1 VRILKSKLKNIIQEE
16 LRILLNEQ
24 QYVNVPNNLVY
35 NPDKEK
41 TFTGKKG
48 FKHTLVG
55 KGNVWRVTL
64 PGKKAKWM
72 TSGQFAYWFAKA
84 TQRVGAVGKLPT
96 GVKIERKY
104 RSGDPADYAGKPIE
118 GVPRTMGMF
127 QQDVTDQFKLEL
139 GPEDIEAHA
148 EKKRRDAALRAELE
162 KQRSKFNEPEDS
174 ATDDEGAALTFSEDE
189 ATAALAG
196 TGAPKTLAGAPFK
209 YNKFYHELDKRGM
222 AHLLKYPGHSTG
234 KDYKFGKSHRKAL
247 EALNKRMDLESSD
260 PAAKIASSATPD
272 VDASIAQFTDPE
284 AAASMGFPGED
295 LLQEVILE
303 EFKKLLQS

>member
-1 VRILKSKLKNIIQEE
+1 MRINKSKLKNIIQEE

-72 TSGQFAYWFAKA
+72 TSGQFAYWFAKT
-84 TQRVGAVGKLPT
+84 TQRAGALGKLPT

-104 RSGDPADYAGKPIE
+104 RSGDPADYAGKPIAE
-118 GVPRTMGMF
+118 VPTTMGMF

-139 GPEDIEAHA
+139 GPEEKEA
-148 EKKRRDAALRAELE
+148 RRLAREEALQAKLDQERAERNPLFQPE
-162 KQRSKFNEPEDS
+162 EPK
-174 ATDDEGAALTFSEDE
+174 GAS
-189 ATAALAG
+189 G
-196 TGAPKTLAGAPFK
+196 
-209 YNKFYHELDKRGM
+209 
-222 AHLLKYPGHSTG
+222 
-234 KDYKFGKSHRKAL
+234 
-247 EALNKRMDLESSD
+247 
-260 PAAKIASSATPD
+260 
-272 VDASIAQFTDPE
+272 DPE
-284 AAASMGFPGED
+284 AEPEEKGVMVFPPDVHSVPKPRPRGETVDPGRPLTPTEAEEAAEMSMPWEHPLGSGMDPTQSYPPGEEEY
-295 LLQEVILE
+295 LQEMVLK

>member
-1 VRILKSKLKNIIQEE
+1 MRINKSKLKNIIQEE

-127 QQDVTDQFKLEL
+127 EQDVTDQFKLEL
-139 GPEDIEAHA
+139 GPEEKEARRIA
-148 EKKRRDAALRAELE
+148 REKALQAQLEKRRPSIFD
-162 KQRSKFNEPEDS
+162 EPEG
-174 ATDDEGAALTFSEDE
+174 EAAEEDILVFPE
-189 ATAALAG
+189 DPHTV
-196 TGAPKTLAGAPFK
+196 PKPRA
-209 YNKFYHELDKRGM
+209 R
-222 AHLLKYPGHSTG
+222 
-234 KDYKFGKSHRKAL
+234 GKSVDPGRPPTPT
-247 EALNKRMDLESSD
+247 EAE
-260 PAAKIASSATPD
+260 
-272 VDASIAQFTDPE
+272 E
-284 AAASMGFPGED
+284 AAEMSMPWEHPLGSGMDPTQSYPPGEEEY
-295 LLQEVILE
+295 LQEMVLK